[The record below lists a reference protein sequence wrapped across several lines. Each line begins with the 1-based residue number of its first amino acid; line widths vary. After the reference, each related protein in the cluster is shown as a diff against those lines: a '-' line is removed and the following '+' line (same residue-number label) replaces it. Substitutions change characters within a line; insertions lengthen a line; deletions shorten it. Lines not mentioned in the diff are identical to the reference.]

1 MARMNEAR
9 NIELDVFLRGV
20 RLVLGDADFLREDI
34 KETFK
39 DDEETVNEL
48 MEKVDE
54 YEKNSNGMALL
65 SGSGESIV
73 NVRHGIDNSFDIG
86 TLVHE
91 MAHATFHVMRFMNIP
106 INEDTEEVFCYTQ
119 THLVTKS
126 LDWAWEEETEGERI
140 NILDVMIKDTMDNTP
155 DGWTGKLTKTRL
167 RTLLGLVKDA
177 MTEPSEAKMEE
188 IIHML
193 YYLPNER
200 SERVAP

>member
-9 NIELDVFLRGV
+9 NIELDVFRRGV

-48 MEKVDE
+48 MGKVDE
-54 YEKNSNGMALL
+54 CGKGSNGMALL

-73 NVRHGIDNSFDIG
+73 NVRHEIDNSFDIG

-91 MAHATFHVMRFMNIP
+91 MAHATFHMMRFMNIP
-106 INEDTEEVFCYTQ
+106 VNEDTEEVFCYTQ
-119 THLVTKS
+119 THLVTKA
-126 LDWAWEEETEGERI
+126 LDWAWEEEPEGERI
-140 NILDVMIKDTMDNTP
+140 KMLDVMIKETMDNMP
-155 DGWTGKLTKTRL
+155 ENWTGKLTKTRL
-167 RTLLGLVKDA
+167 RTLLDLIKEA
-177 MTEPSEAKMEE
+177 MTAPSEARMDE

>member
-48 MEKVDE
+48 MGKVDE
-54 YEKNSNGMALL
+54 CEKGSNGMALL

-73 NVRHGIDNSFDIG
+73 NVRHEIDNSFDIG

-91 MAHATFHVMRFMNIP
+91 MAHATFHMMRFMNIP
-106 INEDTEEVFCYTQ
+106 VNEDTEEVFCYTQ

-126 LDWAWEEETEGERI
+126 LDWAWEEGTEDERI
-140 NILDVMIKDTMDNTP
+140 NTLDVMIKETMDNMP
-155 DGWTGKLTKTRL
+155 ENWAGKLTKTRL
-167 RTLLGLVKDA
+167 RTLLDLIKEA
-177 MTEPSEAKMEE
+177 MTAPSEARMDE

>member
-9 NIELDVFLRGV
+9 NIEMDVFRRGV
-20 RLVLGDADFLREDI
+20 RLVLGDADFLRQDI

-48 MEKVDE
+48 MGKVDE
-54 YEKNSNGMALL
+54 CEKGSNGMALL

-73 NVRHGIDNSFDIG
+73 NVRHEIDNSFDIG

-91 MAHATFHVMRFMNIP
+91 MAHATFHMMRFMNIP
-106 INEDTEEVFCYTQ
+106 VNEDTEEVFCYTQ
-119 THLVTKS
+119 THLVTKA
-126 LDWAWEEETEGERI
+126 LDWAWEEDTEGERV
-140 NILDVMIKDTMDNTP
+140 NKLDVMIKETMDTMPDN
-155 DGWTGKLTKTRL
+155 WTGKLTKTRL
-167 RTLLGLVKDA
+167 RTLLDLIKEA
-177 MTEPSEAKMEE
+177 MTAPSEARMEE
-188 IIHML
+188 VIHML